1 MLFIFTLIYSVN
13 LQNQVEIKLKN
24 LKINISN
31 ENANTLQNSI
41 EIIDKNSILMKSL
54 ITLKP

>member
-24 LKINISN
+24 LKINISY

>member
-24 LKINISN
+24 LKINIFY
-31 ENANTLQNSI
+31 ENANNLQNSI